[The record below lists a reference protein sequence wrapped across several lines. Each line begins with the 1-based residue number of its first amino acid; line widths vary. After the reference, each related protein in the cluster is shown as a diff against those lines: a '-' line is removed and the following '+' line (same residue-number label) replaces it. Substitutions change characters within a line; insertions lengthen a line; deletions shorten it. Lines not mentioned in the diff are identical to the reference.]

1 MWIVELA
8 QIFSCFDVNMVIL
21 EKCGI
26 LYGDDKEVIKSK
38 IGEYF
43 GKKTL
48 KPSININNTFV
59 YIGVLRF

>member
-1 MWIVELA
+1 
-8 QIFSCFDVNMVIL
+8 MVLL
-21 EKCGI
+21 EKYGI
-26 LYGDDKEVIKSK
+26 LFGDDTEVLKAK